1 MVLILM
7 CQVTADNDRASF
19 QKGLAMP
26 STDRRKPSNAR
37 LRAKVDH
44 IQAVSQQLTDSI
56 AHVQA
61 QTLAWVR
68 QAHVTDLPSAELGKD
83 LQAVFQAQRAALA
96 DIQHET
102 LGSPSPQPPRVLI
115 TEAELAALM
124 KP

>member
-7 CQVTADNDRASF
+7 RQVTADNDHASF

-56 AHVQA
+56 AQVQA

-68 QAHVTDLPSAELGKD
+68 QAHVADLPSAELGKD

-102 LGSPSPQPPRVLI
+102 LGSTPPPPPRVLI